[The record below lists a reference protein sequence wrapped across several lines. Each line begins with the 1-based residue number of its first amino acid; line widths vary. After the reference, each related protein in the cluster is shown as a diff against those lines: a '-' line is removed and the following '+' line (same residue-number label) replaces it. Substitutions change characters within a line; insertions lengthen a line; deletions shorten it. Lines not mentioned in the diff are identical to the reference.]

1 MGTHPTTST
10 TNRALCHGVGVE
22 NILES
27 LSYVPY
33 SGLAAVVDRTISF
46 VSPTVLATCSPARR
60 RLTVRSLL
68 HPGLQGYL
76 AYWDKSVA
84 MSTTNAEVTLNTAA
98 SVPFSMLSLS
108 AGRGRHRLAPFVSQ
122 NLVTGCV
129 SRALTWQIILT
140 LTQAMAQPIHAA
152 SHSASSASSCDG
164 IRSVEAVSALE

>member
-1 MGTHPTTST
+1 MAIVRWA
-10 TNRALCHGVGVE
+10 NE
-22 NILES
+22 NDVFL
-27 LSYVPY
+27 V
-33 SGLAAVVDRTISF
+33 
-46 VSPTVLATCSPARR
+46 
-60 RLTVRSLL
+60 
-68 HPGLQGYL
+68 HPGAGAAYLNGAATAATMKAMGLTPGTADLLVLEPGADGSHCLAVELL